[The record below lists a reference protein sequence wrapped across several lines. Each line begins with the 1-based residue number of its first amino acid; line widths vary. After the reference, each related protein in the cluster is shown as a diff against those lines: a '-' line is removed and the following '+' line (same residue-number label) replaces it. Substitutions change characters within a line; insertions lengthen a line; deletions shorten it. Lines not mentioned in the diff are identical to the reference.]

1 MGRKV
6 HPYGFRLGY
15 IYDWKARWY
24 AEDEEYADLLGEDL
38 KVRELIRNEVGH
50 AGISKVEIERFPR
63 ARQLSATRSIA
74 IASAASRIEKPRR
87 SARSC
92 TV

>member
-24 AEDEEYADLLGEDL
+24 AETDEYADLLEEDL
-38 KVRELIRNEVGH
+38 KVRELIRKELGH
-50 AGISKVEIERFPR
+50 AGISKIEIERFPR
-63 ARQLSATRSIA
+63 AR
-74 IASAASRIEKPRR
+74 
-87 SARSC
+87 
-92 TV
+92 